1 MIIISGLSGAG
12 KTVALNALE
21 DLTYY
26 CIDNLPLGLLSQFAL
41 EITNNSQAAYDRVAV
56 GIDARNT
63 QEALQHLPQAMAE
76 LRVSGLATELVFIEA
91 GDDTLIERFSETRR
105 RHPLSSHS
113 MSLAD
118 AIQMERRLL
127 AALAESADIRIDT
140 SRTRMHELRDV
151 VRERIA
157 RRPRASLSLQLVS
170 FGYKHGVPR
179 DADFVFDVRCLP
191 NPYWE
196 THLRPLSGRD
206 KAVIE
211 FLENQPLVASMLEQ
225 LTIFLRFWVPQF
237 EAGNR
242 SYLTVAIGCTGG
254 NHRSVY
260 LVEQL
265 SEIFSKQLQ
274 HVLVRHRDI

>member
-1 MIIISGLSGAG
+1 MVIISGLSGAG

-21 DLTYY
+21 DLSYY
-26 CIDNLPLGLLSQFAL
+26 CIDNLPLGLLAQFAS
-41 EITNNSQAAYDRVAV
+41 EITNNTKAAYEHVAV

-63 QEALQHLPQAMAE
+63 EEALQQLPQAMAE
-76 LRVSGLATELVFIEA
+76 LRDGGLATELVFIEA
-91 GDDTLIERFSETRR
+91 GDGILIERFSETRR
-105 RHPLSSHS
+105 RHPLSSPKV
-113 MSLAD
+113 SLAD
-118 AIQMERRLL
+118 AIQLERKLL
-127 AALAESADIRIDT
+127 GPLAEAADIRIDT
-140 SRTRMHELRDV
+140 SRTHMHQLRDL
-151 VRERIA
+151 VRDRIA

-196 THLRPLSGRD
+196 THLRPLSGKDR
-206 KAVIE
+206 KVIE
-211 FLENQPLVASMLEQ
+211 FLEKQPLVGSMLDQ
-225 LTIFLRFWVPQF
+225 LTAFLKYWVPQF
-237 EAGNR
+237 AADNR

-260 LVEQL
+260 LVERL
-265 SEIFSKQLQ
+265 SDIFSDQLQ